1 MLLTLYK
8 FKYLFAKQNDK
19 IVNVEA
25 DGKGKFYISADGIG
39 GPAVKRQYY
48 KKSKPVRYNHSGLE
62 I

>member
-25 DGKGKFYISADGIG
+25 DVKGKFYISAGGIG
-39 GPAVKRQYY
+39 GPAAKRLHY
-48 KKSKPVRYNHSGLE
+48 KKSIPVIYNHSRVE